1 MSTLDVT
8 GNSDRHFVRFAP
20 SLQGRGRLRPWRWDG
35 AAPAKGFVRAAE
47 SCCGRFPAR
56 RRRGVRSAYFPA
68 AQATQTGVVGR
79 SEEHTSELQSL
90 MRKSYDVFCF
100 IKKNNTTLI

>member
-68 AQATQTGVVGR
+68 AQATQTGVVD
-79 SEEHTSELQSL
+79 
-90 MRKSYDVFCF
+90 RKSVVWGKSVSVRVDLGGRRI
-100 IKKNNTTLI
+100 IKKKKTKNTK